1 MHLKDD
7 ELTTGL
13 AGPDV
18 PELLAAAYARVSTAA
33 GFTRMLG
40 PLGNYLIA
48 RPAARAAAHGIT
60 EQTDVP
66 LDAAMVLGLSRDAL
80 HIWSADPM
88 LNQVGDHLG
97 HVPLDRISAMAVVPG
112 RSWQDLTISLADGQE
127 IQLQARGAAHQLA
140 AEFRRVRPDPSRSG

>member
-1 MHLKDD
+1 MHLRDD

-13 AGPDV
+13 TGPDI
-18 PELLAAAYARVSTAA
+18 PPLLAATFARVSTAA
-33 GFTRMLG
+33 RFSRMLG

-80 HIWSADPM
+80 HVWRADPM
-88 LNQVGDHLG
+88 LNQVGEHLG
-97 HVPLDRISAMAVVPG
+97 HVPLDRISAMTVVPG
-112 RSWQDLTISLADGQE
+112 RHWQDMTISLADGQE
-127 IQLQARGAAHQLA
+127 ITLQARGAAHQMA
-140 AEFRRVRPDPSRSG
+140 AEFEKVRPGPPQSG